1 MFIFIYFFPGIT
13 CLFISAKIEEIYP
26 RNLSEFAYV
35 TDGACLENEILEKEL
50 VILKVS
56 QCVEVICI
64 TYLSSPIIIS
74 LLFITDQSL
83 PMIIS

>member
-1 MFIFIYFFPGIT
+1 MTTFPGIT

-56 QCVEVICI
+56 V
-64 TYLSSPIIIS
+64 S
-74 LLFITDQSL
+74 LNI
-83 PMIIS
+83 

>member
-1 MFIFIYFFPGIT
+1 MFNYIYFYIFFPPGIT
-13 CLFISAKIEEIYP
+13 CLSISAKIEEIYP

-56 QCVEVICI
+56 
-64 TYLSSPIIIS
+64 LSMSKQHIY
-74 LLFITDQSL
+74 
-83 PMIIS
+83 